1 MRHDKQ
7 DYFSLT
13 GPGEIENV
21 RVSPSISLRIN
32 PNFIHYLYE
41 NHIVFVSGSN
51 LVIYDLETQKQK
63 FIMRRNNQFKITYLS
78 VGTVTSKKKEQT
90 MRKGSNM
97 SEAQKDK
104 DVLICLGEYSDA
116 SNCFYITVLKPSN
129 PNVQYTIKSTE
140 PVWRINYATILNN
153 SAYCVTISQKAS
165 NSKKTPI
172 HSRLSFAK
180 YTFEQFVSQETI
192 QEELTYCCYNPKNT
206 IELVVCGKGYLRL
219 WNIFINEGSLKE
231 HQQRFLRGK
240 QEKEHTF
247 IKAQFFD
254 KKPFLLIVGTAEN
267 MFYIID
273 SFQVIHELNVC
284 YSYENIYDLN
294 VQNFVPEEEDDDIGG
309 LKGLLETLTKKELDS
324 KLKELSML
332 TSSSPSIPKDYDED
346 GMKSDSDNTLG
357 KSQDNEEDSDSKN
370 DVFRR
375 LYKAKEKEDV
385 DCRVNKS
392 NRVKYFEL
400 INDNLLFVIY
410 QNDGI
415 LLLYKIDWNRKIA
428 DGETELD
435 NRKWNIAECRIIRVA
450 KNIRTISNFSMFKPK
465 NDIILLVES
474 YTGRGKAKTISTSLF
489 KMHRN
494 IITDKNNPN
503 STQISFENKMFTG
516 FFEKSEVK
524 FIDMNEKK
532 GNIFLVGSD
541 NILSVFDLTTNE
553 YIIRYPFDEEV
564 LSFSNCPATNL
575 FAITFP
581 TKVKI
586 YSKIKNKLHIFVE
599 LEVKNAIIKW
609 SDKGDII
616 AIGGENR
623 KEIVSSK
630 KKKGYC
636 LYFIDAFSYNTVNV
650 IENLAHKI
658 VQMKFIDND
667 NYIFC
672 LLENSY
678 IVGFYINTS
687 GNSINLHQMF
697 EERNDDV
704 NNNQFKIIFTFN
716 PKGKQISCF
725 DYDEHTELVVALH
738 KEGDRMSI
746 VSSSKPATPQASPK
760 NINIELSSTLK
771 CIKII
776 KELNVLI
783 GGDKDGSVKVF
794 KWPICDTSNESL
806 LIRIDD
812 YLMSSV
818 TIHETQLTE
827 MLSAKNY
834 RSFLTMSSDSTII
847 LSSLQIKKNNEY
859 KNFEYFP
866 KQLHPQIE
874 MLIPPVSMYEMKV
887 ENITRKER
895 NVEILDKAMIRMKQ
909 TMEADIEEIRN
920 VHKTE
925 LENMENNLK
934 QNTDDE
940 QTKYENIEAEIK
952 TLKENMAIDLTK
964 RVDELEKDK
973 VLLTSKYKEKIEL
986 YESEIN
992 RLKNELLNI
1001 KKAIEDKYEAE
1012 VTNQKEF
1019 YDNLLKEYNEKYSK
1033 VKSETDACLAT
1044 LVNISSEYD
1053 EATDKIVDDYKK
1065 LVSNLDTKIAQTKEI
1080 NDNLLKE
1087 KEEKLKEAKKLEDE
1101 HKEQLEQKVKES
1113 DKLIEKNVEIKQSI
1127 INATQRTITFQ
1138 EQLLETEKNLLKID
1152 KKLEDLISKNKHLEQ
1167 IRFVLEHRMTSLE
1180 KEKAPLEGQCSFL
1193 ENQKNKLTEEFNKI
1207 ILQINM
1213 HNQELENKQSQLR
1226 ASLIQNYEIH
1236 DQKNY
1241 VETKLIQ
1248 LKSEIEQ
1255 FLMNYQDSEETKS
1268 LSENKATKVAYNF
1281 KKFYDKYFS
1290 TSIEEE
1296 LANYQYYAQKL
1307 QEQTDKDGI
1316 ANNFDLVMRNKA
1328 EEKLIC
1334 EKEKVEELKDVKE
1347 KGFRRMQNENTILIA
1362 ECNRLRKNLHEI
1374 YMHVVDIEQ
1383 RFEHLTKINPKLTK
1397 SEIVSQIKEFIR
1409 ATHEKIKENYSK
1421 ARKGNNK
1428 KILNKSFINNISEV
1442 NYSVDDV
1449 KEERKNNAHIGNN
1462 SKSEYEN
1469 ILKLPEIK
1477 NKSIS
1482 FLSQNKQD
1490 NIFDGDQS
1498 GNKSNVLPKIE
1509 A

>member
-1 MRHDKQ
+1 M
-7 DYFSLT
+7 
-13 GPGEIENV
+13 
-21 RVSPSISLRIN
+21 RIN
-32 PNFIHYLYE
+32 PNFIHYLYD
-41 NHIVFVSGSN
+41 NHIVFISGSN
-51 LVIYDLETQKQK
+51 LVIYNLETQKQK
-63 FIMRRNNQFKITYLS
+63 FLIRRNNQLKITYLS
-78 VGTVTSKKKEQT
+78 VGTVNSSKKREVIVPSSNRKNSVLSERDSQKE
-90 MRKGSNM
+90 
-97 SEAQKDK
+97 KDT
-104 DVLICLGEYSDA
+104 LICLGEYSDA
-116 SNCFYITVLKPSN
+116 QNCFYITVIKPSN
-129 PNVQYTIKSTE
+129 PNIQYTIKSTE
-140 PVWRINYATILNN
+140 PVWRINFATILNN
-153 SAYCVTISQKAS
+153 SGYCITISQKAS

-172 HSRLSFAK
+172 LSRLSFAK
-180 YTFEQFVSQETI
+180 YTFEQFVSQENI

-294 VQNFVPEEEDDDIGG
+294 VQNFVNEEEDDDIGG

-324 KLKELSML
+324 KLKELAMM
-332 TSSSPSIPKDYDED
+332 TSAPSSKQKDYEGMDEENQKND
-346 GMKSDSDNTLG
+346 GTGIQSAESKDEKSEG
-357 KSQDNEEDSDSKN
+357 N

-375 LYKAKEKEDV
+375 LYKAKEKEDD

-435 NRKWNIAECRIIRVA
+435 NRKWNITECRIIRVA
-450 KNIRTISNFSMFKPK
+450 KNIKTISNFSMYKPK

-474 YTGRGKAKTISTSLF
+474 YVGRGKNKTIETSLF

-494 IITDKNNPN
+494 IILEKNNPN
-503 STQISFENKMFTG
+503 LTQISFETKLFTG
-516 FFEKSEVK
+516 FFEKSEIK
-524 FIDMNEKK
+524 FLDYNEKK
-532 GNIFLVGSD
+532 KNVFLIGAD
-541 NILSVFDLTTNE
+541 DILSCFDLASNQ
-553 YIIRYPFDEEV
+553 YIIRQPFNETV
-564 LSFSNCPATNL
+564 LSMSHCPSMNL
-575 FAITFP
+575 IAISFP
-581 TKVKI
+581 NRVCI
-586 YSKIKNKLHIFVE
+586 YSKIKNKLHIFCE
-599 LEVKNAIIKW
+599 LEVKNSIVKW
-609 SDKGDII
+609 SVNGDII

-623 KEIVSSK
+623 KDSSNTMK
-630 KKKGYC
+630 PSYC
-636 LYFIDAFSYNTVNV
+636 LYFIDTFSFNTVNV
-650 IENLAHKI
+650 TENLAHKI
-658 VQMKFIDND
+658 IQLKFIDND
-667 NYIFC
+667 KYIFC

-687 GNSINLHQMF
+687 GNSLNLHQMF
-697 EERNDDV
+697 EERQDDV
-704 NNNQFKIIFTFN
+704 NSNQFKLIFTFN
-716 PKGKQISCF
+716 PKGRIISCF
-725 DYDEHTELVVALH
+725 DYDEENDIVVALQ
-738 KEGDRMSI
+738 KDSERMSI
-746 VSSSKPATPQASPK
+746 VTSSKSQK
-760 NINIELSSTLK
+760 VMNVELPCTLK
-771 CIKII
+771 CIKLI
-776 KELNVLI
+776 KELKVLI
-783 GGDKDGSVKVF
+783 GGDKDGSIKVYSWPLANYTESNLVKLE
-794 KWPICDTSNESL
+794 DN
-806 LIRIDD
+806 
-812 YLMSSV
+812 LMSSV
-818 TIHETQLTE
+818 NIHENLIH
-827 MLSAKNY
+827 SIINAKNY
-834 RSFLTMSSDSTII
+834 STFLSMSSDSCVI
-847 LSSLQIKKNNEY
+847 LSNLQIQKNDEF
-859 KNFEYFP
+859 KNFDYFP
-866 KQLHPQIE
+866 NNLRPQIE
-874 MLIPPVSMYEMKV
+874 ILISPELMYEMKV
-887 ENITRKER
+887 ENITRKEK

-909 TMEADIEEIRN
+909 TMEDDIEEIRN
-920 VHKTE
+920 AHKTE
-925 LENMENNLK
+925 LENMESNLK

-964 RVDELEKDK
+964 RVEELEKDK
-973 VLLTSKYKEKIEL
+973 LLLTSKYKEKIEL

-1012 VTNQKEF
+1012 VNNQKEF

-1033 VKSETDACLAT
+1033 VKSETDSCLVT

-1053 EATDKIVDDYKK
+1053 EATDKIVEDYKK
-1065 LVSNLDTKIAQTKEI
+1065 LVSNLDMKIAQTKEI
-1080 NDNLLKE
+1080 NENLLKD
-1087 KEEKLKEAKKLEDE
+1087 KDEKLKEAKKLEDE

-1138 EQLLETEKNLLKID
+1138 EQLLETEKNLVKID

-1180 KEKAPLEGQCSFL
+1180 KEKAPLEGQCAFL

-1241 VETKLIQ
+1241 VETKLVL
-1248 LKSEIEQ
+1248 LKGEIEQ
-1255 FLMNYQDSEETKS
+1255 FLMNYQDSDDTRN

-1281 KKFYDKYFS
+1281 KKFYDKYFT
-1290 TSIEEE
+1290 TSIEDE
-1296 LANYQYYAQKL
+1296 LSNYQFYSQKL

-1347 KGFRRMQNENTILIA
+1347 KGFCRMQNENTILIA

-1421 ARKGNNK
+1421 SRKQK
-1428 KILNKSFINNISEV
+1428 KILNKSYININDSNNNV
-1442 NYSVDDV
+1442 NYSVDEV
-1449 KEERKNNAHIGNN
+1449 AKEERKSNDN
-1462 SKSEYEN
+1462 KSAYEN

-1477 NKSIS
+1477 NKSLS

-1490 NIFDGDQS
+1490 NIFDGEQS
-1498 GNKSNVLPKIE
+1498 INKSNVLPRIE
-1509 A
+1509 ASS